1 MAKPLAKSNDKQ
13 LQNESKKDSKDQ
25 ETVRSSITPDP
36 EYHVGK
42 IQKYNKHHQQEPRG
56 NKKQMYIKLDETL
69 VSSVIYFSLYQ
80 GHTICNQPT

>member
-1 MAKPLAKSNDKQ
+1 MTKPLAKSNDKQ

-56 NKKQMYIKLDETL
+56 NKTQMYIKLDETL
-69 VSSVIYFSLYQ
+69 SVI
-80 GHTICNQPT
+80 CNLFLLIPGSFNM